1 MILRMPRPGR
11 LRMALIAL
19 LIGVLGAAPAFAGPQ
34 DVLADYDADGSIDQE
49 HSIEDLQRALVEV
62 QDTSLYG
69 AFRDA
74 VQIELNERIG
84 GVRAPA
90 SPPAPRSGSGSGAP
104 EGDSTGGAA
113 APPASEPKPAT
124 TTGDGGG
131 TRTETGST
139 PVAPA
144 GGGDEDPPASPRTRP
159 REEVREGTPDSE
171 DTADVSARDIS
182 GLSAGNE
189 LPQPPTVAPDDR
201 VPLVFVAL
209 SGLAGVLLVGGLAS
223 AVYRRTSLRR
233 TPR

>member
-11 LRMALIAL
+11 FRMALIGL
-19 LIGVLGAAPAFAGPQ
+19 LIGLASAAPAVAGPQ
-34 DVLADYDADGSIDQE
+34 DVLADYNADGSIDQE

-84 GVRAPA
+84 GVKAQGTP
-90 SPPAPRSGSGSGAP
+90 STPRTGAGAP
-104 EGDSTGGAA
+104 EGDSTGQQP
-113 APPASEPKPAT
+113 APPASEPKPVA
-124 TTGDGGG
+124 TTGDDAD
-131 TRTETGST
+131 RTETSGT
-139 PVAPA
+139 PAVSA
-144 GGGDEDPPASPRTRP
+144 GGGDEDPPATPRTRP
-159 REEVREGTPDSE
+159 REEVRAGTPDPE

-189 LPQPPTVAPDDR
+189 LPQPPTVAPGDR
-201 VPLVFVAL
+201 VPMLFVAL
-209 SGLAGVLLVGGLAS
+209 SGLAGVLLIGGVAS

-233 TPR
+233 APR